1 MVFTM
6 SYSLLLTLAS
16 ALAWAC
22 FDAVRKGLAR
32 DVRPLQLGLWLPVA
46 QAPLL
51 ALWAAGQE
59 PFRFAPAAL
68 PAFAASAL
76 LNVLALLAFLDA
88 LRRSPIS
95 LTIPLLSFTPVIA
108 TLLAWVF
115 RGQVP
120 SGMQWAGS
128 ALVVAGALLLGITG
142 GSWRGLGPYL
152 REPGVG
158 RMTLAATLW
167 SATAMLDQVAL
178 QRGVGAWYAPAL
190 TAVVA
195 VPILAWMLV
204 RSPLKDMADGARAL
218 LRRPG
223 LGAAA
228 VVVGASA
235 LAVQLEAL
243 RVAPVGFIE
252 VVKRGVGMA
261 SAVLVG
267 RWLFAEPLTGE
278 KLGAVVLLTLGVA
291 LVVGLG

>member
-1 MVFTM
+1 MVIPM
-6 SYSLLLTLAS
+6 STGLLLTLS
-16 ALAWAC
+16 AALGWAL
-22 FDAVRKGLAR
+22 FDAVRKALAKE
-32 DVRPLQLGLWLPVA
+32 VRPLQLGLWLPVA

-108 TLLAWVF
+108 TLLAWIF

-120 SGMQWAGS
+120 SAMQWTGS
-128 ALVVAGALLLGITG
+128 ALVVAGALLLGYTG
-142 GSWRGLGPYL
+142 GAWKGLGAYL
-152 REPGVG
+152 REPGVA

-178 QRGVGAWYAPAL
+178 QKGVGAWYAPAL
-190 TAVVA
+190 TAAVA
-195 VPILAWMLV
+195 VPILFWMLL
-204 RSPLKDMADGARAL
+204 RNPAGDLLEGARAL
-218 LRRPG
+218 LRRPWLG
-223 LGAAA
+223 ATAVLLGAA
-228 VVVGASA
+228 A

-261 SAVLVG
+261 SAVLLG
-267 RWLFAEPLTGE
+267 RWLFAEPLTGG
-278 KLGAVVLLTLGVA
+278 KLGAVILLTFGVA

>member
-1 MVFTM
+1 MVIPM
-6 SYSLLLTLAS
+6 STGLLLTLS
-16 ALAWAC
+16 AALGWAL
-22 FDAVRKGLAR
+22 FDAVRKALAKE
-32 DVRPLQLGLWLPVA
+32 VRPLQLGLWLPVA

-51 ALWAAGQE
+51 TLWAAGQE

-108 TLLAWVF
+108 TLLAWIF

-120 SGMQWAGS
+120 SAMQWTGS
-128 ALVVAGALLLGITG
+128 ALVVAGALLLGYTG
-142 GSWRGLGPYL
+142 GAWKGLGAYL
-152 REPGVG
+152 REPGVT

-178 QRGVGAWYAPAL
+178 QKGVGAWYAPAL
-190 TAVVA
+190 TAAVA
-195 VPILAWMLV
+195 VPILFWMLL
-204 RSPLKDMADGARAL
+204 RNPAGDLLEGARAL
-218 LRRPG
+218 LRRPW
-223 LGAAA
+223 LGATA
-228 VVVGASA
+228 VLLGAVA

-261 SAVLVG
+261 SAVLLG
-267 RWLFAEPLTGE
+267 RWLFAEPLTGG
-278 KLGAVVLLTLGVA
+278 KLGAVILLTFGVA